1 MIIPVVQIVEG
12 RPKRHFPVIFFL
24 CISAVT
30 VGQNIARSVVEAVAH
45 HAAHRNRVRLGR
57 FMSSDTQTIFNVTR
71 REHMK
76 LIIKREQNKALLGG
90 MSFILKARVELT
102 PEESDLIKKYKAHK
116 QVLLSGQTRFG
127 GAVDWRIENLTSGVA
142 QKCKDVGEVINT
154 EELLK
159 EACGT
164 FKTFL
169 EVMASFGGEEV
180 IEF

>member
-1 MIIPVVQIVEG
+1 MS
-12 RPKRHFPVIFFL
+12 RFKL
-24 CISAVT
+24 
-30 VGQNIARSVVEAVAH
+30 VA
-45 HAAHRNRVRLGR
+45 
-57 FMSSDTQTIFNVTR
+57 
-71 REHMK
+71 
-76 LIIKREQNKALLGG
+76 LIIKRDQDKGLLGG
-90 MSFILKARVELT
+90 ISFILKARVELT
-102 PEESDLIKKYKAHK
+102 PEESDLIKRYKAHK